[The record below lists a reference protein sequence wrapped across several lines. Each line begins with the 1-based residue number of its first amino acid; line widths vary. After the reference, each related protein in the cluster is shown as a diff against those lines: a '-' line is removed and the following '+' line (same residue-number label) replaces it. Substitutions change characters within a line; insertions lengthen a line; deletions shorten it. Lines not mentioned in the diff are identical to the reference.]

1 MAGDPNQMRID
12 LIMNDTQ
19 GPTTAAD
26 RKARRAVQKAERAF
40 RESKGYPPQGLFSR
54 LKKWFAK

>member
-19 GPTTAAD
+19 GPTTADD
-26 RKARRAVQKAERAF
+26 RKARRAAQKAERAF
-40 RESKGYPPQGLFSR
+40 RESKGYPPQSLLAR
-54 LKKWFAK
+54 LKKWLAK